1 MFFGVK
7 CAIFGVSLGH
17 LRGEVVPK
25 NHATKV
31 QQKSDI
37 RKFCCTF
44 APEKCYLIEN
54 QPRIFVQIF
63 IAVTFSTQNLHIR
76 KFCCVRTSS

>member
-7 CAIFGVSLGH
+7 CAIFGVSLGY
-17 LRGEVVPK
+17 LRGEVVRK

-44 APEKCYLIEN
+44 APEKC
-54 QPRIFVQIF
+54 
-63 IAVTFSTQNLHIR
+63 
-76 KFCCVRTSS
+76 